1 MRKLIKND
9 IRHYDNRYWFLKHG
23 ASTTKGRSIYLYMR
37 NIRSEAETMLKNI
50 KKSVADEER
59 QEQNRITENRLK
71 REEREQAEADR
82 LEQSNEL
89 LNKYIGKAM
98 SRQKANEDSWNQSIK
113 NIHDSA
119 ESRRKA
125 EEEAHRK
132 RDIDKMLK
140 RGKELIAQGSKYN

>member
-1 MRKLIKND
+1 
-9 IRHYDNRYWFLKHG
+9 
-23 ASTTKGRSIYLYMR
+23 
-37 NIRSEAETMLKNI
+37 MLKNI

-71 REEREQAEADR
+71 REAKEQAEADR

-89 LNKYIGKAM
+89 MNKYLQKAM
-98 SRQKANEDSWNQSIK
+98 ARGKANEDSWNQSIK

-132 RDIDKMLK
+132 REIDKMLK
-140 RGKELIAQGSKYN
+140 RGKELIAQGSRL

>member
-1 MRKLIKND
+1 MKG
-9 IRHYDNRYWFLKHG
+9 DNF
-23 ASTTKGRSIYLYMR
+23 YMR
-37 NIRSEAETMLKNI
+37 NLRTEAETMLKNI
-50 KKSVADEER
+50 KKSVEDEKR

-71 REEREQAEADR
+71 RDAREQAETDR

-125 EEEAHRK
+125 EEEAHRQ
-132 RDIDKMLK
+132 REIDKMLK

>member
-9 IRHYDNRYWFLKHG
+9 LSNYDNRYWLLPDEG
-23 ASTTKGRSIYLYMR
+23 ASTTKGRSFIYMR
-37 NIRSEAETMLKNI
+37 NLRTEAETMLKNI

-71 REEREQAEADR
+71 REAREQAEADR

-98 SRQKANEDSWNQSIK
+98 NRQKANEDSWNQSVK
-113 NIHDSA
+113 NIHDTA

-125 EEEAHRK
+125 EEREHKERQWQK
-132 RDIDKMLK
+132 SLQ
-140 RGKELIAQGSKYN
+140 RGKELIAQGSKY

>member
-1 MRKLIKND
+1 MI
-9 IRHYDNRYWFLKHG
+9 DNRYWFLKHG

-37 NIRSEAETMLKNI
+37 NLRTEAETMLKNI

-71 REEREQAEADR
+71 REAREQAETDR
-82 LEQSNEL
+82 LEHSNEL

-98 SRQKANEDSWNQSIK
+98 SRQKANEDNWNQNIK

-119 ESRRKA
+119 EARRKA
-125 EEEAHRK
+125 EEQEHRQ
-132 RDIDKMLK
+132 REIDKMLK
-140 RGKELIAQGSKYN
+140 RGKELIAQGSRL

>member
-1 MRKLIKND
+1 MI
-9 IRHYDNRYWFLKHG
+9 DNRYWFLKHG

-37 NIRSEAETMLKNI
+37 NLRTEAETMLKNI

-71 REEREQAEADR
+71 REAREQAETDR

-98 SRQKANEDSWNQSIK
+98 SRQKANEDNWNQNIK

-125 EEEAHRK
+125 EEEAHRQ
-132 RDIDKMLK
+132 REIDKMLK
-140 RGKELIAQGSKYN
+140 RGKELIAQGSRL

>member
-1 MRKLIKND
+1 
-9 IRHYDNRYWFLKHG
+9 
-23 ASTTKGRSIYLYMR
+23 MR
-37 NIRSEAETMLKNI
+37 NLRTEAETMLKNI

-71 REEREQAEADR
+71 REAREQAEADR

-98 SRQKANEDSWNQSIK
+98 NRQKANEDSWNQSVK
-113 NIHDSA
+113 NIHDTA

-125 EEEAHRK
+125 EEREHKERQWQK
-132 RDIDKMLK
+132 SLQ
-140 RGKELIAQGSKYN
+140 RGKELIAQGSKY